1 MPFKNRTNLKYINM
15 KNIFMLTNK
24 SERKIG
30 GKRFYVIGY
39 FLQAISVYL
48 CLLFMVRERKILKD

>member
-30 GKRFYVIGY
+30 GKRFSVI
-39 FLQAISVYL
+39 L
-48 CLLFMVRERKILKD
+48 LLFMVRERKILKD

>member
-30 GKRFYVIGY
+30 GKRFSVIY
-39 FLQAISVYL
+39 NPQNEAFRLFRTNRIIS
-48 CLLFMVRERKILKD
+48 

>member
-30 GKRFYVIGY
+30 EKG
-39 FLQAISVYL
+39 FL
-48 CLLFMVRERKILKD
+48 